1 VIMAYHAK
9 KKQQKKSIY
18 KWFKFWEIKVLRIP
32 TQILV
37 EVIWN
42 GQIGPSKLC
51 VLSFSYFFGLYVNFL
66 E

>member
-1 VIMAYHAK
+1 MAYHAK

-37 EVIWN
+37 EVI
-42 GQIGPSKLC
+42 
-51 VLSFSYFFGLYVNFL
+51 
-66 E
+66 